1 MPASI
6 YPTDARQ
13 WAALIAALV
22 PVFVW
27 AVSGL
32 IRGAVMWNQRRE
44 GEWKRLHE
52 LAAILYN
59 KDGESG
65 LWSQVLAVE
74 ELKRL
79 RTRRKEVLELAHAAA
94 IQFSSLPQT
103 PETKGLIN
111 KLRDFTSV

>member
-1 MPASI
+1 
-6 YPTDARQ
+6 
-13 WAALIAALV
+13 
-22 PVFVW
+22 
-27 AVSGL
+27 
-32 IRGAVMWNQRRE
+32 MWNQRRE

-103 PETKGLIN
+103 PETKGLYSVHVRTR
-111 KLRDFTSV
+111 KLRTSETPPVSGSPR